1 MNDQQQQQSI
11 VLKARCFDLQEQ
23 NTQLQNVLGRIA
35 KELGAS
41 TVDEIVSEVQ
51 KLKGEDHAIG
61 SSKGPADKA
70 AD

>member
-1 MNDQQQQQSI
+1 MNDQQQQSI

-61 SSKGPADKA
+61 CSKGPADKA